1 MFVYEDDLRDFFRVN
16 EIVDGELYVQKLGI
30 VRTEYLVYCT
40 DHGLRSKNL
49 SPDQFLQLWT
59 AMIFVKLH
67 KQGWK
72 FKAVMTLLKQY
83 RDELQSIRYPDT
95 YHMVRGILASLG
107 VAPGLKAPERFTDPS
122 KCQLVHD
129 SLRSMMQQLMICR
142 HEGPPALAA
151 AHPLD
156 SRPAS
161 RLSCLLVRLKNV

>member
-16 EIVDGELYVQKLGI
+16 EIVYGELYIEKLGF

-40 DHGLRSKNL
+40 DHGLRSKKL

-67 KQGWK
+67 KEDWK
-72 FKAVMTLLKQY
+72 FKAVMTLLGQY
-83 RDELQSIRYPDT
+83 REELQSVRYLDT
-95 YHMVRGILASLG
+95 HHMVRGILASLG
-107 VAPGLKAPERFTDPS
+107 VAAGLKAPERFTDLT
-122 KCQLVHD
+122 KCQLVLD

-142 HEGPPALAA
+142 HEGPPAPAA

-156 SRPAS
+156 PRPAS
-161 RLSCLLVRLKNV
+161 RLPHLLARLKNV

>member
-1 MFVYEDDLRDFFRVN
+1 MFVYEDDLRAFFRVN

-30 VRTEYLVYCT
+30 VRTEDLVYCT
-40 DHGLRSKNL
+40 DHGLRSKKL

-83 RDELQSIRYPDT
+83 RDELQSIRHPDT
-95 YHMVRGILASLG
+95 YHTVRGILAGLG
-107 VAPGLKAPERFTDPS
+107 VAPGLKAPERFTDVS
-122 KCQLVHD
+122 KCQLVLD
-129 SLRSMMQQLMICR
+129 SLRSMMQQLMIYR
-142 HEGPPALAA
+142 HERPPAPAA

-161 RLSCLLVRLKNV
+161 RLPHLLARLKNV